1 MITSIF
7 APTPC
12 PCGRRH
18 RLPLDVAGVVR
29 WLCTVTRKVY
39 TLRLHPEKFQ
49 RLLATAPSERAV
61 HAEGLCVVHQ
71 AAAPDGFQQRC
82 EDCGW
87 LLVSYRARVSY
98 GLVFRDELTFWPAGA
113 LVGRSIDGSYYLAAA
128 PMSPHRERRCFTP
141 AGVA

>member
-1 MITSIF
+1 M
-7 APTPC
+7 
-12 PCGRRH
+12 
-18 RLPLDVAGVVR
+18 GVVR
-29 WLCTVTRKVY
+29 WLCTVTRRVY

-49 RLLATAPSERAV
+49 HMLANSPSERAV
-61 HAEGLCVVHQ
+61 AAEGPCTVHC
-71 AAAPDGFQQRC
+71 AAEPDGFQQRC

-87 LLVSYRARVSY
+87 LLVSYRARVSH

-113 LVGRSIDGSYYLAAA
+113 LVGRSIDGSYYLATA